1 MVPNA
6 HDPSKKSR
14 PMMTT
19 ADMSMKV
26 DPVYKEIF
34 ERFHQNPEQFADAF
48 ARAWFKLLHRD
59 MGPRDHYLGPHV
71 PDEVLDWQDPVPAVD
86 HELIDDADVAAL
98 KTKIL
103 ETGLSVS
110 ELVRTA
116 WASAATYRCTDMRGG
131 ANGARIRLSPM
142 AEWDVNIQSGVRQ
155 VIAKLEEVQQ
165 DFNGSQTGGK
175 KVSLADLIVLG
186 GAAGVEAAAKAAG
199 HDVTVPFNPGRTDAT
214 QEMTEVDSIRYLEPK
229 ADGFRNY
236 FQKGALLASEHM
248 LVDRAFM
255 LNLSAPE
262 MTALVGGMRVLGANA
277 GESNHGVL
285 TDRVGQLTNDF
296 FVNLLDM
303 SVAWEPTDDT
313 ENEYVAKD
321 RSTGDVKWT
330 GTRVDLVF
338 GSNSEL
344 RALSEVYAQSDAS
357 EKFVND
363 FVAAWAKVMDNDRF
377 DLR

>member
-1 MVPNA
+1 
-6 HDPSKKSR
+6 
-14 PMMTT
+14 MMTT

-26 DPVYKEIF
+26 DPIYREIS
-34 ERFHQNPEQFADAF
+34 ERFHQNPGQFADAF

-59 MGPRDHYLGPHV
+59 MGPRERYLGPHV
-71 PDEVLDWQDPVPAVD
+71 PDEVLVWQDPVPSVD
-86 HELIDDADVAAL
+86 HELVDASDVADL
-98 KTKIL
+98 KARIL
-103 ETGLSVS
+103 DTALSVS
-110 ELVRTA
+110 DLVRTA

-155 VIAKLEEVQQ
+155 VIATLEQVQR
-165 DFNGSQTGGK
+165 DFDAAQSGGK
-175 KVSLADLIVLG
+175 RVSLADLIVLG
-186 GAAGVEAAAKAAG
+186 GAAGVEAAARAAG

-214 QEMTEVDSIRYLEPK
+214 QEMTEVDSTSYLEPK

-277 GESNHGVL
+277 GDSNHGVL

-303 SVAWEPTDDT
+303 GVKWEPTDDT
-313 ENEYVAKD
+313 EAEFVGKD
-321 RSTGDVKWT
+321 RATGDVKWT

-344 RALSEVYAQSDAS
+344 RALSEVYAQRDAS
-357 EKFVND
+357 GRFVND